1 MARKFL
7 ITITLLIGFISF
19 SQRYI
24 VVDDSTHLPVPFVS
38 YSLFKDGT
46 IIGGGYSN
54 EKGSFSIKK
63 EFSKLVLTCI
73 GYENLELV
81 HNSIKKDTFRLK
93 PIVYHLNEVVIDPK
107 LKKETAL
114 LGNYNTKLK
123 SLLGAATGMEI
134 CTFIENPY
142 HEPKPIQSVLFKIR
156 NHSKNKV
163 GFKIHLYERDS
174 VTGEPKRELI
184 TQDIVIISE
193 ESKKEKIE
201 FNVRAYDLELPA
213 NGAFLGIE
221 WLGNLD
227 EENNTFENTLVGN
240 GYIELN
246 DSSNA
251 KNTFERN
258 RFSFYSWVSM
268 KKFKK
273 KVEDYVTYN
282 NLPNASFGLKI
293 ITN

>member
-1 MARKFL
+1 MVRKFL
-7 ITITLLIGFISF
+7 IAISLLVGCISF
-19 SQRYI
+19 SQQY
-24 VVDDSTHLPVPFVS
+24 VVVNDSTKLPVPFVS
-38 YSLFKDGT
+38 YSLYNEGA

-54 EKGSFSIKK
+54 EKGSISIKK
-63 EFSKLVLTCI
+63 EFSKIVLSCI
-73 GYENLELV
+73 GYENSELIQ
-81 HNSIKKDTFRLK
+81 NFIKNDTLLLK
-93 PIVYHLNEVVIDPK
+93 PVVYHLNEVVIDPK
-107 LKKETAL
+107 AKKETAL

-134 CTFIENPY
+134 CTYIENPY
-142 HEPKPIQSVLFKIR
+142 HEPKTIQSVLFKIR
-156 NHSKNKV
+156 NHSKAKV

-174 VTGEPKRELI
+174 LTGEPKRELI

-227 EENNTFENTLVGN
+227 EESNTFENKLGGN

-246 DSSNA
+246 DSSSA
-251 KNTFERN
+251 KNTFQRN

-268 KKFKK
+268 EKFKSNVK
-273 KVEDYVTYN
+273 EYVNYN

-293 ITN
+293 ISN